1 MNDNFKIFYT
11 MKIKLLIIAL
21 LPLMLMGCDMNDL
34 FDEGDANK
42 VYDGPTVVGFFPLQ
56 QEVAA
61 SSGTASVEVQLI
73 GEQRN
78 SALSV
83 NFTVAGSST
92 AQAGVHYN
100 IVTSSPVSLP
110 ANASTVDV
118 VIELIPDNLE
128 AGQTVRL
135 DLNLQGGDG
144 VEASANLANAKIFIA
159 G

>member
-21 LPLMLMGCDMNDL
+21 LPLMFIGCDLNDL
-34 FDEGDANK
+34 FDKGDAEK

-56 QEVAA
+56 QEVDA

-73 GEQRN
+73 GAQRGA
-78 SALSV
+78 ALSV

-118 VIELIPDNLE
+118 VIELIPDSLDPGE
-128 AGQTVRL
+128 SVRL
-135 DLNLQGGDG
+135 DLNLQGGEG
-144 VEASANLANAKIFIA
+144 VNASANLANAEIFIA

>member
-34 FDEGDANK
+34 FDKGDAEK

-56 QEVAA
+56 QEVAVGE
-61 SSGTASVEVQLI
+61 GTASVEVQLI
-73 GEQRN
+73 GEQRG
-78 SALSV
+78 SSLSV

-110 ANASTVDV
+110 ANMSTVDV
-118 VIELIPDNLE
+118 VIDLIDGSLDP
-128 AGQTVRL
+128 GQSVRL
-135 DLNLQGGDG
+135 DLNLQGGEG
-144 VEASANLANAKIFIA
+144 VNASVNLANATIFIR

>member
-1 MNDNFKIFYT
+1 

-21 LPLMLMGCDMNDL
+21 LPLMFMGCDMNDL

-144 VEASANLANAKIFIA
+144 VEASVKLAKAEIFIA